1 MQLVSKDASDKTL
14 QKQAPIC
21 SWKNCV
27 LLTGTGKFQNA
38 SAAFWRV
45 GCTELD
51 TSTHRWYLMTSLFHR
66 NFKERQ
72 LLKSILNNVNIHFAT
87 ILDKELELQAK

>member
-45 GCTELD
+45 GCTEHIYPQVVSD
-51 TSTHRWYLMTSLFHR
+51 DVTVSPEFQRTSVIEKHP
-66 NFKERQ
+66 
-72 LLKSILNNVNIHFAT
+72 
-87 ILDKELELQAK
+87 

>member
-38 SAAFWRV
+38 SAAF
-45 GCTELD
+45 GGLGALN
-51 TSTHRWYLMTSLFHR
+51 STHLPTGG
-66 NFKERQ
+66 
-72 LLKSILNNVNIHFAT
+72 I
-87 ILDKELELQAK
+87 